1 MMEEILDVL
10 IDDFHERQLPQA
22 MPRDQSGVWLPG
34 KATVISGMRRAG
46 KTWLC
51 YQLMQELLDQGVP
64 KERLLYLNFEDE
76 RLLPFAATN
85 FQLIPNVYYRKYPSF
100 KEDLCYL
107 FLDEAQRIDGWEKFV
122 RRILD
127 TEKLAVCITGSS
139 SRLLSTEIA
148 TSLRGRSLTTEIFP
162 FSFAE
167 VLRFHEVTFKPG
179 RFGEKTRALLQ
190 NTLDQYYVAGGF
202 PEIQHLDDEVRR
214 EVLRNYLDV
223 VILRDIVERHGIK
236 NTVALRSLIRH
247 IMHAPTTRFS
257 VNKFYNT
264 LKSMGVTCTKNDLY
278 RFLDHLADAFLIYL
292 APIHSCSEKVRQV
305 NPKKIYVI
313 DTGLLGA
320 MSLKMTQDRGAIL
333 ENMIYMQLRRQGI
346 AAEYYFTESGSE
358 VDFFFIDRAGKK
370 RLIQVCWDLDDERT
384 YSRELRALEQ
394 AMRELSIKRSAIV
407 TWNAENK
414 HDERFTIITA
424 WKWLLEQY

>member
-1 MMEEILDVL
+1 MEEILDVL

-22 MPRDQSGVWLPG
+22 MPRDQSVVWLPG

-46 KTWLC
+46 KTWFC

-76 RLLPFAATN
+76 RLLPFAAAN
-85 FQLIPNVYYRKYPSF
+85 FQHIPNVYYRKYPSF

-107 FLDEAQRIDGWEKFV
+107 FLDEAQRIEGWEKFV

-179 RFGEKTRALLQ
+179 RFGEKTRAILQ
-190 NTLDQYYVAGGF
+190 NTLDRYYVAGGF

-214 EVLRNYLDV
+214 EVLSNYLDV

-278 RFLDHLADAFLIYL
+278 SFLDHLADAFLIYL
-292 APIHSCSEKVRQV
+292 APIHSRSEKVRQV

-384 YSRELRALEQ
+384 YSREVRALEQ

-407 TWNAENK
+407 TWNAEKK
-414 HDERFTIITA
+414 HDERITIIPA

>member
-1 MMEEILDVL
+1 M
-10 IDDFHERQLPQA
+10 
-22 MPRDQSGVWLPG
+22 
-34 KATVISGMRRAG
+34 ATIRNASVNA
-46 KTWLC
+46 
-51 YQLMQELLDQGVP
+51 
-64 KERLLYLNFEDE
+64 
-76 RLLPFAATN
+76 
-85 FQLIPNVYYRKYPSF
+85 
-100 KEDLCYL
+100 
-107 FLDEAQRIDGWEKFV
+107 
-122 RRILD
+122 
-127 TEKLAVCITGSS
+127 
-139 SRLLSTEIA
+139 
-148 TSLRGRSLTTEIFP
+148 
-162 FSFAE
+162 
-167 VLRFHEVTFKPG
+167 G

-190 NTLDQYYVAGGF
+190 NTLDRYYVAGGF

-278 RFLDHLADAFLIYL
+278 SFLDHLADAFLIYL
-292 APIHSCSEKVRQV
+292 APIHSRSEKVRQV

-346 AAEYYFTESGSE
+346 AAEYYFTKSGSE

-394 AMRELSIKRSAIV
+394 AMRELSIKRSTIV
-407 TWNAENK
+407 TWNTENK
-414 HDERFTIITA
+414 HDERITIIPA
-424 WKWLLEQY
+424 WKWLLE